1 MSNFMIDF
9 EATQFSGRII
19 SIGCVC
25 EKETYKDTFYTL
37 VRPSKYGEKITQF
50 ITDLT
55 GITNEMLEE
64 APTADQAFY
73 DLYTWIYHANE
84 ENTIPHFYCY
94 GNEDF
99 NFIDK
104 TVKYMTN
111 FTSITYALFIKGAM
125 EDCSNEVKKFFPGSH
140 NPVALNRVY
149 NFLLHED
156 NPQNHN
162 ALDDAEKLNY
172 VINHINE
179 LAGASIEQLPK
190 NQRLKQPRP
199 LPDIWYTWTEGRGKL
214 WKADTLGT
222 PESYKIMVYNPNEN
236 KKKYFDSVE
245 TAMLWI
251 FKYLRPNGRS
261 VKNDKHRNQICLN
274 IEKAIQNKKKYFGF
288 VWSCC
293 ETDEDW
299 EGK

>member
-25 EKETYKDTFYTL
+25 ERKTYKETFYTL
-37 VRPSKYGEKITQF
+37 VKPSKYGEKITQF

-73 DLYTWIYHANE
+73 DLYAWIYRVNE

-104 TVKYMTN
+104 TVKYMMN

-125 EDCSNEVKKFFPGSH
+125 EDCSNEVKKFFPNSH

-162 ALDDAEKLNY
+162 ALDDAKKLNY

-179 LAGASIEQLPK
+179 LAGASVEQLPK
-190 NQRLKQPRP
+190 SQRLKAPRQF
-199 LPDIWYTWTEGRGKL
+199 PDIWYEWKEGRGQL
-214 WKADTLGT
+214 WKANTLGSD
-222 PESYKIMVYNPNEN
+222 ENYKIALYNFNDN
-236 KKKYFDSVE
+236 KTKYFDSLE
-245 TAMLWI
+245 TATLWV
-251 FKYLRPNGRS
+251 FKYLRPAGKS
-261 VKNDKHRNQICLN
+261 VKNEENRNQVAKK
-274 IEKAIQNKKKYFGF
+274 IENSIQNKGKYFGMEWH
-288 VWSCC
+288 VKT
-293 ETDEDW
+293 ENN
-299 EGK
+299 K